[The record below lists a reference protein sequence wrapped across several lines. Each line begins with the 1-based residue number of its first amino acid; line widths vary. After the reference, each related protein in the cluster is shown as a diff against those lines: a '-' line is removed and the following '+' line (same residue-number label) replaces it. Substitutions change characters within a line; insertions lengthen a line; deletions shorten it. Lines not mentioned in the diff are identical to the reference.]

1 MRSHYRPREKSL
13 YIEKTKFKI
22 DIVSLSINA
31 EKNLMVYI
39 HLDLSRKRQIQKRFI
54 EYTQSNLSDDL
65 KIEELIDWENKEEI
79 LAWLDSL

>member
-1 MRSHYRPREKSL
+1 MLLCGDPIS
-13 YIEKTKFKI
+13 
-22 DIVSLSINA
+22 DITNRLGHENVQSTMA
-31 EKNLMVYI
+31 YI

-54 EYTQSNLSDDL
+54 EYAQSNLGDDL